1 MTIKEFLKFAE
12 NIKLKH
18 NGDESSLL
26 DSVTLIYLTMM
37 NTLSDIEKHIIF
49 TLIIRPRKVVKN
61 DVTKKDL
68 SNYLTTKDL
77 SDEIK
82 LETKELS
89 VYLKRLFDCGLID
102 RKLFNKKDYKYNV
115 TDKLFIKW
123 FIFRNKKPNFRV

>member
-26 DSVTLIYLTMM
+26 DSVTLTYITMM
-37 NTLSDIEKHIIF
+37 NTLNDIEKHIIF
-49 TLIIRPRKVVKN
+49 ALIIRPRKVIKN
-61 DVTKKDL
+61 DVAKKDL

-89 VYLKRLFDCGLID
+89 VYLKRLFDRGLID

-115 TDKLFIKW
+115 TD
-123 FIFRNKKPNFRV
+123 